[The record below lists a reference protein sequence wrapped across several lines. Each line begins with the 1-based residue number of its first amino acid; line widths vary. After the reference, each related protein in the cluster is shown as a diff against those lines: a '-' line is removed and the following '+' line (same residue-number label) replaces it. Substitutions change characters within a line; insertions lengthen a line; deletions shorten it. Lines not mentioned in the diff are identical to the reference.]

1 MLQQNFVPISG
12 SVSCWFLVQMVV
24 ETGGGKGLLRSQL
37 AHYTCIG
44 NKAHLFL
51 GSQMQTKGRVTSET
65 LMSNSCWQKDELGK
79 EKKLHNM
86 IPSPAGQGWGVM
98 GPFTASNPVVP
109 FRQGQP
115 DIWAPAGPTEIPRT
129 HGSLGFATHVSW
141 PRDPGTSAPAPNPTS
156 SGVLAT
162 VAGGQLILRTP
173 LRTPSTSS
181 PSCNV
186 LRASSR
192 SVGQAW
198 AFGCKGQQKG
208 GKTIPLPP
216 VSRHF
221 LMSDTHPCFV
231 FARSSAFPA

>member
-1 MLQQNFVPISG
+1 MGSDGSFHCIQPSG
-12 SVSCWFLVQMVV
+12 AL
-24 ETGGGKGLLRSQL
+24 
-37 AHYTCIG
+37 
-44 NKAHLFL
+44 
-51 GSQMQTKGRVTSET
+51 
-65 LMSNSCWQKDELGK
+65 
-79 EKKLHNM
+79 
-86 IPSPAGQGWGVM
+86 
-98 GPFTASNPVVP
+98 
-109 FRQGQP
+109 RQGQP

-156 SGVLAT
+156 SGVLAA
-162 VAGGQLILRTP
+162 VDGGQLILRTP
-173 LRTPSTSS
+173 LRTPSSSS

-192 SVGQAW
+192 NVGQAW

-221 LMSDTHPCFV
+221 LMSDTQPYLV